1 MSRKR
6 CCQFDP
12 EAVPSRPSCA
22 TGQLK
27 RGRTSYIYKPP
38 DKSVYWK
45 TIFLY
50 FSPKTYAVG
59 IQKNPLNETVLLSTQ
74 NTIMFK
80 LIGKKNIIAIL
91 C

>member
-1 MSRKR
+1 MMSVGPRSSAIKTKLCYR
-6 CCQFDP
+6 
-12 EAVPSRPSCA
+12 
-22 TGQLK
+22 T
-27 RGRTSYIYKPP
+27 RTSYIYKPP